1 MVRLHMQIANFEELW
16 DWTEG
21 VLQPGMFDSDVDDEG
36 NIMMY
41 NKLVGGIRLRQVRVG
56 NKSCALP
63 ASIMY
68 KQRFAGNV
76 IKDVAFVFPDGESEE
91 GGGLC
96 FSRYDVT
103 LSATENYGPCT
114 EKGRER
120 LKGVEKGT
128 DTGGPVDLD
137 RYNTSCAGSG
147 FEYWSPTRTNAPEQ
161 TGIIDRSVIFDG
173 GGYVRDI
180 QAGEE
185 KKLLAKYTLVEEFDE
200 AINELKQFMWLD
212 EQTRAVVLSFSI
224 YNGNFDLYASCVFK
238 FEFTPGGTILP
249 QYSFKML
256 KFFLWEGVSDLETAL
271 ASPQVW
277 TDAVVYLFVLK
288 NTIGELITWAKIRW
302 RYGTSMPY
310 FTNIWNMM
318 EVVNI
323 VPFFLA
329 LSRRVTFMSRPEF
342 SGQYKYNVFVTRYQE
357 LGHMAALYQESF
369 VFDSISILISVL
381 KIFKF
386 LRLNE
391 QTNMLWAVLTRAG
404 RDIAFFMFTLSLFL
418 TAFILVGMQLFGS
431 SIEGFTSFIEAFSML
446 MQMILGVVDMYQ
458 DLIVAAGAYGAFFFF
473 IFIIFMFLILI
484 NVFLAI
490 LNDAYAG
497 VKGDMEERA
506 EAARLAQEA
515 KEDSGI
521 EDEKISRREKAKA
534 LAAAARGRFHRFKSR
549 VKSLGLRK
557 RNAPPTG
564 ISDF

>member
-1 MVRLHMQIANFEELW
+1 MVRPCTAALHTQVANFEELW
-16 DWTEG
+16 DWTES

-76 IKDVAFVFPDGESEE
+76 IKDVAFVFPDGESDE

-96 FSRYDVT
+96 FSRYEAA
-103 LSATENYGPCT
+103 LSATEDYGPCT

-120 LKGVEKGT
+120 LKGVEG
-128 DTGGPVDLD
+128 VDLD

-147 FEYWSPTRTNAPEQ
+147 FEYWSPVRTNAPEQ
-161 TGIIDRSVIFDG
+161 TGVIDRSVIFDG

-256 KFFLWEGVSDLETAL
+256 KFFLWEGVADMATAL

-302 RYGTSMPY
+302 RYGTSLPY
-310 FTNIWNMM
+310 FSNIWNMM
-318 EVVNI
+318 EIINI

-381 KIFKF
+381 KMFKY

-404 RDIAFFMFTLSLFL
+404 RDIAFFMFTLVLFL
-418 TAFILVGMQLFGS
+418 AGFIIVGMQLFGS
-431 SIEGFTSFIEAFSML
+431 SIEGFTNVVGSFSML
-446 MQMILGVVDMYQ
+446 MQMILGVVDMYD
-458 DLIVAAGAYGAFFFF
+458 DLLVAAGAYGAAFFFL
-473 IFIIFMFLILI
+473 FIIFMFLILI

-497 VKGDMEERA
+497 VKGDMEEKV
-506 EAARLAQEA
+506 EAARVAREA
-515 KEDSGI
+515 KEALGI
-521 EDEKISRREKAKA
+521 EDETVSRRDKAKA
-534 LAAAARGRFHRFKSR
+534 LAAAARGRYHRFKSR

-564 ISDF
+564 VSDF